1 MNKALIF
8 SRGIWR
14 IPHLAAFLPQYRL
27 HKAGFFAPT
36 SADAVLGWGLR
47 PSTQKARAYA
57 AAKQLP
63 FVALEDGFL
72 RSPGLG
78 VAGWPPFVLVV
89 DEIGIYYDTSRPSQL
104 EQLALAADT
113 LPSET
118 LAEAQRAMALI
129 IENGLSKYNHAP
141 DVSDGLITDRP
152 SEKAIVLLID
162 QTFGDMAIQYGGA
175 DAATFETMFQTA
187 LQENPDAEIWVKTHP
202 DVLSGKKRGYL
213 GHLSSNA
220 ENVRLLAQDINPISL
235 LLQVD
240 KVYCVTSQMGFEALL
255 CGKPVAT
262 FGLPWYAGWGVSD
275 DRHTDIAALAAQ
287 SRRAPRTLTQL
298 FAAAYLQY
306 SRYINPNTGEAGT
319 LFDVIDYLAAARR
332 LNEKL
337 RGDLYCVGMS
347 IWKRAVMKP
356 FFKVPSCR
364 LHFVPSLK
372 KLQKTALPPDARL
385 LVWSRGHDDLI
396 DFAHS
401 RALPLLRMEDGFI
414 RSVGLGS
421 NLVPPLSLVI
431 DDIGIYFNAETPS
444 RLEHILQ
451 HQAFSTQ
458 DIQAAEALQ
467 QALTAAAITKYNV
480 GGNVLPR
487 PRTDKKVLLVPGQ
500 VEDDASIRHGS
511 PKIRK
516 NLELLQTVRQLNPDA
531 YIIYKP
537 HPDVLSG
544 NRSGHI
550 STADCAR
557 HADMV
562 ASEYDIIACLAHAD
576 EVHTITSLTGFE
588 ALLRG
593 KIVHCYG
600 LPFYAGWGLTRD
612 WLPISRRSRKLTLQ
626 ELIAGTLIY
635 YPGYVHPETRRMIDA
650 ATAINILKKQKQ
662 ETKRS
667 NSLHRSWPSKQIG
680 KLKQLYLSLR

>member
-141 DVSDGLITDRP
+141 DVSDGQITDRP
-152 SEKAIVLLID
+152 SEKALVLLID
-162 QTFGDMAIQYGGA
+162 QTVGDMAIQYGGA

-240 KVYCVTSQMGFEALL
+240 KVYCATSQMGFEALL

-275 DRHTDIAALAAQ
+275 DRHADIAALAAQ
-287 SRRAPRTLTQL
+287 NRRAPRTLTQL

>member
-1 MNKALIF
+1 
-8 SRGIWR
+8 
-14 IPHLAAFLPQYRL
+14 
-27 HKAGFFAPT
+27 
-36 SADAVLGWGLR
+36 
-47 PSTQKARAYA
+47 
-57 AAKQLP
+57 
-63 FVALEDGFL
+63 
-72 RSPGLG
+72 
-78 VAGWPPFVLVV
+78 
-89 DEIGIYYDTSRPSQL
+89 
-104 EQLALAADT
+104 
-113 LPSET
+113 
-118 LAEAQRAMALI
+118 
-129 IENGLSKYNHAP
+129 
-141 DVSDGLITDRP
+141 
-152 SEKAIVLLID
+152 
-162 QTFGDMAIQYGGA
+162 
-175 DAATFETMFQTA
+175 
-187 LQENPDAEIWVKTHP
+187 
-202 DVLSGKKRGYL
+202 
-213 GHLSSNA
+213 
-220 ENVRLLAQDINPISL
+220 
-235 LLQVD
+235 
-240 KVYCVTSQMGFEALL
+240 
-255 CGKPVAT
+255 
-262 FGLPWYAGWGVSD
+262 
-275 DRHTDIAALAAQ
+275 
-287 SRRAPRTLTQL
+287 
-298 FAAAYLQY
+298 
-306 SRYINPNTGEAGT
+306 
-319 LFDVIDYLAAARR
+319 
-332 LNEKL
+332 
-337 RGDLYCVGMS
+337 
-347 IWKRAVMKP
+347 MKP

-431 DDIGIYFNAETPS
+431 DDMGIYFNAETPS